1 MSSKTKNIGEIILYI
16 HQISRSEPKYE
27 MRRGIIEQYDWAC
40 NNTFQSKNRFL
51 VRCISVNHFRV
62 DSVSYDAIVDEHDF

>member
-27 MRRGIIEQYDWAC
+27 MRRGIIEQYDWVC
-40 NNTFQSKNRFL
+40 NIQTKNRFL

-62 DSVSYDAIVDEHDF
+62 DSVSYDAIVDEHNF